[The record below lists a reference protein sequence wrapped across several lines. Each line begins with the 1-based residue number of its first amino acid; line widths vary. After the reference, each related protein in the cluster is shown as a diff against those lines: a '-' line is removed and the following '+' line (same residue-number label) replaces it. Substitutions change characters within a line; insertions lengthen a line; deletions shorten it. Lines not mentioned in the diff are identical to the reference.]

1 MHVASPMYLY
11 DCLGANVTETMEE
24 VWQSL
29 QDKEMQVFTSIITG
43 DLEMS
48 AFDDFVNE
56 WKSNGG
62 DIITDE
68 VNAWYSETFGN

>member
-1 MHVASPMYLY
+1 
-11 DCLGANVTETMEE
+11 
-24 VWQSL
+24 
-29 QDKEMQVFTSIITG
+29 MQVFTGIITR

-62 DIITDE
+62 DMITDE